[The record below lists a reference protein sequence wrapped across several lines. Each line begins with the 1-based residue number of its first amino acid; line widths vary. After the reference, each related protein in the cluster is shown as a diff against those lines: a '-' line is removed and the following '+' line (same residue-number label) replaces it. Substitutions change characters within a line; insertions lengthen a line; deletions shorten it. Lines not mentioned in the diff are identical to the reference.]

1 MPQSL
6 RDLLEEV
13 VATVEE
19 RARVVI
25 AVEVA
30 MMEEVAAVVVM
41 IMAA

>member
-25 AVEVA
+25 AVTVA
-30 MMEEVAAVVVM
+30 MTEEVAAVVVM